1 MTLIDEWQKSRLQSL
16 AGFVYCLFMESPK
29 LQELEVHTASLL
41 AALMRYE
48 RGNCDPAINYE
59 ALQRTVALNLAEL
72 ERLQEK

>member
-1 MTLIDEWQKSRLQSL
+1 
-16 AGFVYCLFMESPK
+16 MESPK

>member
-1 MTLIDEWQKSRLQSL
+1 
-16 AGFVYCLFMESPK
+16 MESPK

-41 AALMRYE
+41 AALMRSE

-59 ALQRTVALNLAEL
+59 ALQRRVALNLAEL